1 LDKRNLWMDWVRAA
15 GKLGFRKAN
24 PGAIFDVVDL
34 VGVTA
39 ETLGSFGNLGVLG
52 EVEGVGYFAGLGVEA
67 GVMGVSVSVIPG

>member
-1 LDKRNLWMDWVRAA
+1 MDWARAA

-39 ETLGSFGNLGVLG
+39 ETLGWFGNLGGLG
-52 EVEGVGYFAGLGVEA
+52 EVEGVIWRFAGWIVGA
-67 GVMGVSVSVIPG
+67 GVVGVSVSVIFG